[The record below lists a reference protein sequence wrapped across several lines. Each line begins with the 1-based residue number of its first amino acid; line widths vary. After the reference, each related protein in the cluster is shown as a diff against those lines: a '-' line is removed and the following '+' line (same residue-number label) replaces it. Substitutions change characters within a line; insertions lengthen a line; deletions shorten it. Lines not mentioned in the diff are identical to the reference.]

1 TPESH
6 SSTISFTFPQPAR
19 SGQRVATLENIRQA
33 YGEHIVYE
41 DLSLKVEKFQRTVL
55 VGPNGAGKS
64 TLLKIIAELV
74 PIQSGR
80 RKLGHN
86 VNVGYF
92 SQQRVEI
99 LDLEQTVFEEAAER
113 SYGVSEQ
120 SIRGILGAFLFRGD
134 DVFKKVKVL
143 SGGEKSRLALVKL
156 LLSPPNLLLLD
167 EPTTHLDMTSIDAL
181 IQALKDY
188 KGTLIFVSH
197 DVHFIRSLAK
207 TTIQIQAGKAIYYAG
222 DYDYYLRKSGANSQQ
237 HGLIAGLKNVRPKE
251 GITSQCNK
259 KVMSAKDRRRI
270 AAENRKRIQ
279 SERRKLEH
287 SATKLEAAILELEAE
302 QKLVSDQL
310 CNPEIYENS
319 AAVKEL
325 NIKARHVAKYLGEK
339 NYEWELIVEKLN
351 DL

>member
-1 TPESH
+1 M
-6 SSTISFTFPQPAR
+6 
-19 SGQRVATLENIRQA
+19 
-33 YGEHIVYE
+33 
-41 DLSLKVEKFQRTVL
+41 EKFQRTVL

-80 RKLGHN
+80 RELGHN

-99 LDLEQTVFEEAAER
+99 LDLERTVFEEAAER

-167 EPTTHLDMTSIDAL
+167 ELSTHLDMTSIDAL

-222 DYDYYLRKSGANSQQ
+222 DYDYYLRKSGANSEQ
-237 HGLIAGLKNVRPKE
+237 HGLIAELKNVRPKE
-251 GITSQCNK
+251 GTTSQCNK
-259 KVMSAKDRRRI
+259 K
-270 AAENRKRIQ
+270 Q
-279 SERRKLEH
+279 
-287 SATKLEAAILELEAE
+287 
-302 QKLVSDQL
+302 
-310 CNPEIYENS
+310 
-319 AAVKEL
+319 
-325 NIKARHVAKYLGEK
+325 
-339 NYEWELIVEKLN
+339 
-351 DL
+351 